1 LQTDDQIQMPAGD
14 LIDRVRLQMRERGFG
29 LVTTPPVFGDG
40 ALPKS
45 KNGRMVLRA
54 DSKGWWK
61 LPQLAVYCRW
71 LEGLLS
77 EALPEESLG
86 LTELELRH
94 EPAGAEDKEVD
105 RLHADGSYLRSIYT
119 LYGPTTIYRE
129 GKVDHSVPSGQTLLM
144 TAMARAR
151 AMRVR
156 CTLHRRPG
164 AGPERA
170 VIVCS
175 FEPGVKQANPPYQA
189 KSQRLR
195 SIERKN
201 KTRRAAVVS
210 QPPRLACCPLRNSL
224 AQAFQI

>member
-1 LQTDDQIQMPAGD
+1 MQA
-14 LIDRVRLQMRERGFG
+14 RGFG
-29 LVTTPPVFGDG
+29 LVTTPPVFGGG
-40 ALPKS
+40 ALPAL
-45 KNGRMVLRA
+45 KNGRMVLRV
-54 DSKGWWK
+54 DSKAWWK
-61 LPQLAVYCRW
+61 LPQLALYGRW
-71 LEGLLS
+71 LEDLLS
-77 EALPEESLG
+77 EAVPEEALG
-86 LTELELRH
+86 LVELELRQ

-105 RLHADGSYLRSIYT
+105 RLHADGSYIRSVYT
-119 LYGPTTIYRE
+119 LYGPTTIYRD
-129 GKVDHSVPSGQTLLM
+129 GKIDHAVPSGQTLLM

-151 AMRVR
+151 AMRAR

-175 FEPGVKQANPPYQA
+175 FEPGVNRAQGPHEANNR
-189 KSQRLR
+189 RLR
-195 SIERKN
+195 SNDREN